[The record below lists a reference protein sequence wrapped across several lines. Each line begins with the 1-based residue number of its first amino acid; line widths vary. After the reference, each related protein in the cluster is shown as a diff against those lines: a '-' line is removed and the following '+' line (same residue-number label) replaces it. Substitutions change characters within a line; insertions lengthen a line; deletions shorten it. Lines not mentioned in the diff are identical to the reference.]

1 MEVINEI
8 IVCLQIQVQN
18 MLVVG
23 GYFEEILCSII
34 IFWNVNYNYY
44 DGFLDMFIVSDFFF
58 NSVFL
63 VVMVI
68 YLL

>member
-1 MEVINEI
+1 
-8 IVCLQIQVQN
+8 

-23 GYFEEILCSII
+23 GYFEEILRSII
-34 IFWNVNYNYY
+34 IFRNVNYNYY
-44 DGFLDMFIVSDFFF
+44 GGFSDIFIVSDFFF

-68 YLL
+68 YSL